1 MPGQASC
8 NTVKDF
14 LKAFNIMNE
23 CPAVAAERLK
33 LKQLP
38 GSSVDADDIHPR
50 AFNMLG

>member
-14 LKAFNIMNE
+14 LKAFNSMNE
-23 CPAVAAERLK
+23 YPAIVAER

-38 GSSVDADDIHPR
+38 GSSVDVDDVHPH